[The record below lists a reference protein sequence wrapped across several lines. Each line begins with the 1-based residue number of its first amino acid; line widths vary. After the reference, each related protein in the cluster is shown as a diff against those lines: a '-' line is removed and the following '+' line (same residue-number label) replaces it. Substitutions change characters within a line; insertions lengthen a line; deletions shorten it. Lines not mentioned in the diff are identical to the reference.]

1 MYVTSVDADNTVTGS
16 VDLQFPDA
24 GHIKT
29 DFRAKF
35 RPNVTLCG

>member
-1 MYVTSVDADNTVTGS
+1 MIVTSVDADYTVTGS

-29 DFRAKF
+29 AFRAKI
-35 RPNVTLCG
+35 RPNVALCV